1 MLFFCW
7 TSGGFIFYLKCI
19 NWFCNKLMKLLI
31 KSIPLNVIVTPQIE
45 QNNKQGVV
53 KIQLTNNKKLE
64 DWFNI

>member
-1 MLFFCW
+1 
-7 TSGGFIFYLKCI
+7 
-19 NWFCNKLMKLLI
+19 MKLLI